1 MAFLMAEVKRKT
13 DQWELHDILS
23 EFDPQSYALVDDG
36 HRQVN
41 SEENHLPEIGG
52 GGFQTALQLSQKQ
65 KSENISR
72 EDKTIPAT
80 KDIASYFDIIK
91 NNESCIGKENHK
103 DDILIEER
111 ETLPEKDGSYLFTCN
126 SNDGTD
132 KSSSPPL
139 DCKMKEPNKIR
150 DRENEVKHDSSQ
162 NKKDAKT
169 HSNDDHKK
177 HSRSSEHK
185 SSHKSRSS
193 KHKSS
198 RNSSSTESSH
208 KEGKEANSHK
218 DTDETELEKAM
229 RRIKELEESN
239 KILAKRRIKELEEEN
254 KILNES
260 EGIKHCSKK
269 ENPGQ
274 SKLLHREKSTTVKPS
289 LISGPDRKRKQSTAS
304 SSSTT
309 SMKSPSFKSGA
320 VQNKLKLLGLSDSG
334 GSSEEDNEEDQ
345 KTEFQNLFGAT
356 STTITKTLKSKTHS
370 KNSKTTSTKREKET
384 SSATKPKKPHAISD
398 SDRDSSSSP
407 NLSDIEER
415 IKVEKEVRQIIADE
429 EESEKEALFIDS
441 NTSEHDQL
449 AAWLGKYS

>member
-1 MAFLMAEVKRKT
+1 
-13 DQWELHDILS
+13 
-23 EFDPQSYALVDDG
+23 
-36 HRQVN
+36 
-41 SEENHLPEIGG
+41 
-52 GGFQTALQLSQKQ
+52 
-65 KSENISR
+65 
-72 EDKTIPAT
+72 
-80 KDIASYFDIIK
+80 
-91 NNESCIGKENHK
+91 
-103 DDILIEER
+103 
-111 ETLPEKDGSYLFTCN
+111 
-126 SNDGTD
+126 
-132 KSSSPPL
+132 
-139 DCKMKEPNKIR
+139 
-150 DRENEVKHDSSQ
+150 
-162 NKKDAKT
+162 
-169 HSNDDHKK
+169 
-177 HSRSSEHK
+177 
-185 SSHKSRSS
+185 
-193 KHKSS
+193 
-198 RNSSSTESSH
+198 
-208 KEGKEANSHK
+208 
-218 DTDETELEKAM
+218 M

-289 LISGPDRKRKQSTAS
+289 LISGLDRKRKQSTAS

-449 AAWLGKYS
+449 AAWLEQTVQDKSEAKKKEEQSLHKRLNEQEMLKQEKEDLWKKRKNTEKLG